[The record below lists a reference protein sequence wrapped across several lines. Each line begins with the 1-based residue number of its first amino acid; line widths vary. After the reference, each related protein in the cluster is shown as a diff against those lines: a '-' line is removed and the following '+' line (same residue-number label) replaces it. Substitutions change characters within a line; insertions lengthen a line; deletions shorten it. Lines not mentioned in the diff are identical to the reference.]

1 VSGGINLPRYT
12 VSVSQRPNATVV
24 AQGRPVVASVTVRGQ
39 QGIQGP
45 PGDLSASNIRRITVP
60 GSVAILPTDRLITLA
75 GPSAAVLPAAPSGVF
90 QIAIKDDG
98 SVAANGSVLI
108 TTQDGALIDRQSS
121 LTFVNPGQAA
131 TLTFVAGTGW
141 IIT

>member
-1 VSGGINLPRYT
+1 MSGGIGLPRYT
-12 VSVSQRPNATVV
+12 VSVSQRPSVAVA

-45 PGDLSASNIRRITVP
+45 PGDLSASNIRRITASGP
-60 GSVAILPTDRLITLA
+60 AAILPTDRLVTLA
-75 GPSAAVLPAAPSGVF
+75 GPSSAVLPAAPSGVF

-98 SVAANGSVLI
+98 SVVANGSVLI
-108 TTQDGALIDRQSS
+108 TTQDGAPIDGQASLI
-121 LTFVNPGQAA
+121 FVNPGQAA

>member
-1 VSGGINLPRYT
+1 MSGGINLPRYT

-60 GSVAILPTDRLITLA
+60 GSVSILPTDRLITLA

-108 TTQDGALIDRQSS
+108 TTQDGAPIDRQSS
-121 LTFVNPGQAA
+121 LIFVNPGQAA